1 MIFNEF
7 APSVVMSTWN
17 NVSSVNSGGW
27 TDVSGKHLP
36 QMSTSDREK
45 SSVGIKTS
53 GHRSSEPLAWAQ
65 ESAGK
70 D

>member
-1 MIFNEF
+1 M
-7 APSVVMSTWN
+7 
-17 NVSSVNSGGW
+17 SSVNSGGW

-45 SSVGIKTS
+45 PSVGIKTS

-65 ESAGK
+65 ESPRK